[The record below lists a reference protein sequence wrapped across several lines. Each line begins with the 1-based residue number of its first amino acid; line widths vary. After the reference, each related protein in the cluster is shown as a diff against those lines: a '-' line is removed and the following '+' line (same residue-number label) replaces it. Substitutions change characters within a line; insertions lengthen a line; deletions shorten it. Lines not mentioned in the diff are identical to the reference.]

1 MEVFSEVILMMIL
14 YTMMLFTDFA
24 PDLEIRPYIGYVSIA
39 FVAIHLIV
47 LCIHMKSQL
56 HILFNCRGGNELKD
70 VGGQIAQLRA
80 QLLRSEQEMHL
91 MRSKLEEEKTERRL
105 LIVSLSW
112 IVLSS
117 TSM

>member
-47 LCIHMKSQL
+47 CFGIMIIHT
-56 HILFNCRGGNELKD
+56 
-70 VGGQIAQLRA
+70 LRRTSNRIKWYVIRRKNIKI
-80 QLLRSEQEMHL
+80 QQEIKAIYAIKMIKPATYR
-91 MRSKLEEEKTERRL
+91 MD
-105 LIVSLSW
+105 IV
-112 IVLSS
+112 
-117 TSM
+117 